1 MLVLSV
7 LWNIVLPVLL
17 IVGLGVVLQRT
28 LDLDPR
34 PFSRAVFYA
43 FSPAL
48 AFASLYTMDLH
59 SNGLGQALLFGVLV
73 AAGMGVLGWLWAR
86 WGGFTRS
93 QTSATVLALVNSN
106 TGNYGLP
113 LNHFAFGEVGL
124 QIAMIYYILNA
135 TLANSLGVYIASAG
149 RTRPAHAI
157 RSVLHA
163 PLVYATFLALIAN
176 WWEIPIPS
184 PLYKAV
190 DLTGQAA
197 IPVLLVVL
205 GIQLGRLNG
214 QVHWR
219 RVVPVTL
226 VKMLV
231 GPMWAWVLS
240 GWLGMEGV
248 WRAVSIVQAS
258 VPTAVMSTVLATE
271 FDCEPEYVAEV
282 VFVTTLAS
290 VVTLTGVVALVKA
303 LITG

>member
-1 MLVLSV
+1 MLVLNV

-17 IVGLGVVLQRT
+17 IIGLGVVLQRT

-59 SNGLGQALLFGVLV
+59 SNGLTRAVLFGLLV
-73 AAGMGVLGWLWAR
+73 AGGMGLLGWVWAH
-86 WGGFTRS
+86 WGGFSRS
-93 QTSATVLALVNSN
+93 RTSATVLTLVNSN

-135 TLANSLGVYIASAG
+135 TLANSLGVYIASSG
-149 RTRPAHAI
+149 RARPGEAI

-163 PLVYATFLALIAN
+163 PLVYATILALVAN
-176 WWEIPIPS
+176 WWNIPIPS
-184 PLYKAV
+184 PVYKAV

-214 QVHWR
+214 HVRWRQVL
-219 RVVPVTL
+219 PVTV

-231 GPMWAWVLS
+231 APAWAWFLS
-240 GWLGMEGV
+240 GWLGMDGV
-248 WRAVSIVQAS
+248 LRAVSIVQAS

-303 LITG
+303 LVTV